1 MLKRC
6 LHVVRS
12 TPPRTNLRRSEV
24 EKEVKKS
31 KAGQRGAKEG
41 KARSDLNHQTRFL
54 NTLAMGRINS
64 SKASGDDEEEIGSL
78 RRQPS
83 SASVGSIPAQP
94 GAYRVE
100 SRAPNR
106 QRRTRERSGEGDEP
120 VGIQSNEIGVC
131 ESSPDDMRVMEAD
144 CTNAVEAL
152 VNAQSQAARTT
163 TSAQLSLA
171 ATRVEEGQTQV
182 VEALDAAVV
191 DDGSS
196 GSNPS
201 SSHKSADRIRKK
213 DWIIVGLVIGVAV
226 IVVAVVLGIRL
237 S

>member
-1 MLKRC
+1 
-6 LHVVRS
+6 
-12 TPPRTNLRRSEV
+12 
-24 EKEVKKS
+24 
-31 KAGQRGAKEG
+31 
-41 KARSDLNHQTRFL
+41 
-54 NTLAMGRINS
+54 MGRINS
-64 SKASGDDEEEIGSL
+64 SKASGDDDEEVGSL

-83 SASVGSIPAQP
+83 SATAGSIPAQP

-106 QRRTRERSGEGDEP
+106 QRRTRERSGEGDAQG
-120 VGIQSNEIGVC
+120 GIQSNDIGRR
-131 ESSPDDMRVMEAD
+131 ESSPDDRHVVEAD
-144 CTNAVEAL
+144 CTDAVQAVAL
-152 VNAQSQAARTT
+152 AQSQSARTT

-182 VEALDAAVV
+182 VDALDATVI
-191 DDGSS
+191 DDGLS

>member
-1 MLKRC
+1 MLNKMSARRPF
-6 LHVVRS
+6 H
-12 TPPRTNLRRSEV
+12 PPHKQCSRKKQRNAERRRTASNGRKL
-24 EKEVKKS
+24 
-31 KAGQRGAKEG
+31 G
-41 KARSDLNHQTRFL
+41 KARSDLNHQTSFL
-54 NTLAMGRINS
+54 HISAMGRINS
-64 SKASGDDEEEIGSL
+64 SKASGDDDEEVGSL

-83 SASVGSIPAQP
+83 SATAGSIPAQP

-106 QRRTRERSGEGDEP
+106 QRRTRGRSGEGGAQG
-120 VGIQSNEIGVC
+120 GIQSNEIGRR
-131 ESSPDDMRVMEAD
+131 ESSPEDVHAVEAD
-144 CTNAVEAL
+144 CTDAVQAVAL
-152 VNAQSQAARTT
+152 AQSQSARTT

-182 VEALDAAVV
+182 VEALDAAVI
-191 DDGSS
+191 DDGLS